1 MNQGFKLWVVWLA
14 ALGAGIYGTAMIY
27 DAIFQGRLYDLV
39 IGIPVWLL
47 GVWVTGNI
55 LASARQAYRR
65 QKAAR

>member
-14 ALGAGIYGTAMIY
+14 ALGAGVYGTALIY
-27 DAIFQGRLYDLV
+27 RAVFQGHPFGLV
-39 IGIPVWLL
+39 LGIPVWLL

-55 LASARQAYRR
+55 LASAKQARRR